1 MPLLVSAANLTN
13 CWLREGV
20 IMIIKLR
27 AHYYRNNGR
36 SEMDIHH
43 LDSNGRPFKVETLIV
58 ASKADARRI
67 AAKRGA
73 IEGNF

>member
-1 MPLLVSAANLTN
+1 
-13 CWLREGV
+13 
-20 IMIIKLR
+20 MIIKLR

>member
-1 MPLLVSAANLTN
+1 MT
-13 CWLREGV
+13 
-20 IMIIKLR
+20 IKLR

-43 LDSNGRPFKVETLIV
+43 LDENGRPFKVETLIV
-58 ASKADARRI
+58 ASKIEARRI